1 MSDSTPDTRAPNLVV
16 RPAELVD
23 LDFCLT
29 LDPSYSTESVWQMDL
44 RGEEGHVTVT
54 FRTVRLPRSMRV
66 SYPHDREQLVA
77 GWRRCDGF
85 LVAEKDGQI
94 IGYAALTAHAPED
107 TVSISDL
114 VVARVYRRQGIG
126 TALLNAASEWAKSRN
141 LRWLVMEAQTKNHP
155 AIRFCEKHGFA
166 FCGFNDHYY
175 ANQDIAVFFARS
187 PR

>member
-1 MSDSTPDTRAPNLVV
+1 MNDSTPDTRAPNLVV

-66 SYPHDREQLVA
+66 SYPHDREQFVA

-85 LVAEKDGQI
+85 LVAEKDGHI
-94 IGYAALTAHAPED
+94 RGYAALTAHAPED

-114 VVARVYRRQGIG
+114 VVARVHRRQGIG
-126 TALLNAASEWAKSRN
+126 TALLLAASGWAKSRN
-141 LRWLVMEAQTKNHP
+141 LRWLVMETQTKNHP

>member
-1 MSDSTPDTRAPNLVV
+1 MVESTANTQTPNLVV

-29 LDPSYSTESVWQMDL
+29 LDPSYSTEFVWQMDL
-44 RGEEGHVTVT
+44 HGEASRVAVT

-66 SYPHDREQLVA
+66 TYPHDREQMIA

-85 LVAEKDGQI
+85 LVAEKEGKT
-94 IGYAALTAHAPED
+94 IGYAALTSHAPED
-107 TVSISDL
+107 SVWISDL
-114 VVARVYRRQGIG
+114 VVERIHRRQGVG
-126 TALLNAASEWAKSRN
+126 TALLNAASRWAKSRD
-141 LRWLVMEAQTKNHP
+141 LRWLVVEAQTKNHP